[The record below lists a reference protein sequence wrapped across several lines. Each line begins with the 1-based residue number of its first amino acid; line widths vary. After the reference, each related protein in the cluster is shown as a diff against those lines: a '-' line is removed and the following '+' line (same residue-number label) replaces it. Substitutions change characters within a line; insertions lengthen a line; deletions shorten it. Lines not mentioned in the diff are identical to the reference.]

1 MRVLSLKA
9 LREHWETPGRADSE
23 GPLKA
28 WYAEVLRAD
37 WSGPAEVKDF
47 YRSASFVADN
57 RVIFNIG
64 GNKYR
69 LVVRIS
75 YGAKIVMIKFVGTHE
90 EYDDI
95 NSETVGGGKK

>member
-1 MRVLSLKA
+1 MRVLSLKP
-9 LREHWETPGRADSE
+9 LREHWEMPGRADSE

-28 WYAEVLRAD
+28 WYSEAKKAD
-37 WSGPAEVKDF
+37 WSGPADVKDF
-47 YRSASFVADN
+47 YRSASFVGDN

-69 LVVRIS
+69 LVVRIN
-75 YGAKIVMIKFVGTHE
+75 YGAKMVMIKFVGTHA

-95 NSETVGGGKK
+95 DSETVGGGKK